1 MLEKFNEGVEQDHR
15 ERLRRVID
23 TYAELFKVDEAAF
36 AKHVKEEGYS
46 LRPLNAVIADY
57 LPSLS
62 DEGLLVCLK
71 MLKSNDIHQ
80 FSEPFLKALHNRYSD
95 KQVIQDLMKT
105 NGAAFLLDFADNWP
119 FFLSN

>member
-62 DEGLLVCLK
+62 DEELLVCLK

-80 FSEPFLKALHNRYSD
+80 FSEPFLKAAQSLLRQAGHPRPYED
-95 KQVIQDLMKT
+95 KWSRFP
-105 NGAAFLLDFADNWP
+105 A
-119 FFLSN
+119 